1 MGFLVLTL
9 RTLQWWLATDMR
21 PLKNPASLVGKASTV
36 IEKRTLKDS
45 AHGPARHRIHHRLRR
60 ELTNAA
66 PNSSMPASPV
76 LFPLRLWCN
85 VSRAL
90 YATRLQCTL
99 SSSSSCPRHA
109 GLGIPSSQLT
119 PLPTLFLIITGARRT
134 SPPPRPH
141 QPSHSLPFTTNQ
153 PHHVPDPQR
162 VRSRG

>member
-1 MGFLVLTL
+1 LCLLAMGFLVLTL
-9 RTLQWWLATDMR
+9 RTLQWWLASDMR
-21 PLKNPASLVGKASTV
+21 PLKNPASPVGKAPTV

-119 PLPTLFLIITGARRT
+119 PLPPYSSSSQGLEELLLLLGHTNPPTPSP
-134 SPPPRPH
+134 SPPIT
-141 QPSHSLPFTTNQ
+141 F
-153 PHHVPDPQR
+153 
-162 VRSRG
+162 